1 MITDVSRRC
10 FLKSTAAGVV
20 SAGALAALAER
31 LAAMSAPPVLGPK
44 SKVRIGKLYLGREH
58 PGWPTSK
65 VDLNADMRRFEAQLA
80 KLGEGLADVE
90 FVEGGLIANDAQLAA
105 AKEKFKG
112 VSGILAI
119 HLTMGIGG
127 QLQSL
132 FDTGIPIMLFAL
144 PYSGHEWHTMAGWQ
158 RQGKLIEVFP
168 SSRYEDVL
176 TAIRP
181 FRAIHR
187 LKEARVLNVSNG
199 PADAVYCQALKEK
212 FGTEIISLLLP
223 DLQKAYEAAD
233 RGEAMA
239 DMRRWIKEAKKI
251 VEPTREEILKSSV
264 MYIAMRDLLAQ
275 HGAVVITMNCLGM
288 GLMDRGMGYPCL
300 GFVRFNNMGLG
311 GVCEAALKSTM
322 PHLLFSYLVG
332 KPGCVTDPVFDESNS
347 TIIHA
352 HCVAATQMLGPGT
365 PASPYHIR
373 SHLEDGRGASLMVK
387 LPIKQKVTMARLLGT
402 DKMLFSTGDAV
413 DSPFV
418 ERGCRT
424 KLTVKV
430 EHIEKFLENWSSG
443 LHRVIFYGDH
453 RRDIQ
458 RYCRFAQIRLIHEGT
473 DEPQKVDGLDWD
485 PHVHA

>member
-1 MITDVSRRC
+1 MITNISRRC
-10 FLKSTAAGVV
+10 FLKSTAAGAV

-31 LAAMSAPPVLGPK
+31 LAAMSAPPALGPK

-80 KLGEGLADVE
+80 KLGAGLADVE

-105 AKEKFKG
+105 AKAKFKG

-132 FDTGIPIMLFAL
+132 FELGIPIMLFAL

-199 PADAVYCQALKEK
+199 PADAVYCQALNEK

-275 HGAVVITMNCLGM
+275 HGAVAITMNCLGM
-288 GLMDRGMGYPCL
+288 GLMDRGMG
-300 GFVRFNNMGLG
+300 
-311 GVCEAALKSTM
+311 
-322 PHLLFSYLVG
+322 
-332 KPGCVTDPVFDESNS
+332 
-347 TIIHA
+347 
-352 HCVAATQMLGPGT
+352 
-365 PASPYHIR
+365 
-373 SHLEDGRGASLMVK
+373 
-387 LPIKQKVTMARLLGT
+387 
-402 DKMLFSTGDAV
+402 
-413 DSPFV
+413 
-418 ERGCRT
+418 
-424 KLTVKV
+424 
-430 EHIEKFLENWSSG
+430 
-443 LHRVIFYGDH
+443 
-453 RRDIQ
+453 
-458 RYCRFAQIRLIHEGT
+458 
-473 DEPQKVDGLDWD
+473 
-485 PHVHA
+485 